1 MPQLWCGVHGIALIL
16 AAASCRVGVSAPS
29 SEAPAPLAGR
39 FERVEGALGRE
50 ARALAVGH
58 CDDDG
63 ALDVLLIGG
72 DDTRVAPRALGI
84 EPQMFLGRGD
94 GTFAAGQTF
103 AVRPRSYRAGLFV
116 DLDGDGD
123 DDVVLV
129 GDDVG
134 LLRNRGGC
142 AFDPLERLASLD
154 ALQARGVSGVLAT
167 DANLDGVTDLALSL
181 TGPTPRPYAL
191 LMGAGDGR
199 FAARA
204 LDATPLDV
212 TANGLVPFVAFFDDA
227 DGDGARD
234 LFAAIDRQGGWFA
247 WGDAAAG
254 RLVRDDAVSARFSR
268 ADPMGVAPLDYDG
281 DGTIDYFI
289 AGVRGASL
297 LLRGGTRAL
306 PDAARQAEVEGF
318 DDLAAWGTWA
328 FDADLD
334 GTTDLLV
341 LRFAES
347 GAPTAPGTADLY
359 LARGDG
365 TFSEVG
371 AARVDLHVYARAM
384 ACGDLSSAGDRACLV
399 MASEGPVLLRDR
411 ITPRGRWAGIRLRGT
426 VSAPDATGARVTL
439 LGGPN
444 RRAHYY
450 GGQGPYAASHDPS
463 LALGIGARDAV
474 DVEVLWPSGIRQRV
488 TALAA
493 GRYTTVVEPAAV
505 TLSARVAPADG
516 VGLVEVVVD
525 PASVGAS
532 RASVSITGAGTLVEA
547 PPGPDGRLRW
557 AVRAPAT
564 PGVAAITVTLDGTP
578 LRLVPRVRF
587 TGA

>member
-1 MPQLWCGVHGIALIL
+1 
-16 AAASCRVGVSAPS
+16 
-29 SEAPAPLAGR
+29 
-39 FERVEGALGRE
+39 LGRE

-58 CDDDG
+58 CDADG
-63 ALDVLLIGG
+63 TLDVLVIGG
-72 DDTRVAPRALGI
+72 DNTNVAPRALGL
-84 EPQMFLGRGD
+84 EPQLFLGRGD

-129 GDDVG
+129 GDDVA

-142 AFDPLERLASLD
+142 AFDPLESLAPLD

-167 DANLDGVTDLALSL
+167 DVDLDGVTDLALSL
-181 TGPTPRPYAL
+181 TGPTPRPFAVL
-191 LMGAGDGR
+191 LGRGDGR

-212 TANGLVPFVAFFDDA
+212 ASDGLVPFVAFFDDA

-234 LFAAIDRQGGWFA
+234 FFAAVDTGGAWYA
-247 WGDAAAG
+247 WGDGASG
-254 RLVRDDAVSARFSR
+254 RFVRDDAASARFLR
-268 ADPMGVAPLDYDG
+268 ADPMGIAPLDADG
-281 DGTIDYFI
+281 DGAIDYFV
-289 AGVRGASL
+289 AGVRGRSL
-297 LLRGGTRAL
+297 LLRGGARGL
-306 PDAARQAEVEGF
+306 PDLAWQAEVEGF

-341 LRFAES
+341 QRLSES
-347 GAPTAPGTADLY
+347 GTPTGPGTVDLY

-365 TFSEVG
+365 TFAEVG

-426 VSAPDATGARVTL
+426 VSAPDASGARVTL